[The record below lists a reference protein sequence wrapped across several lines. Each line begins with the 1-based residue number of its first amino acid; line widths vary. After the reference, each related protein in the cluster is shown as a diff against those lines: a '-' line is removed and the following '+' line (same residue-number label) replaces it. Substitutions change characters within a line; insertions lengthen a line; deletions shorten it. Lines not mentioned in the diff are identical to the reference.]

1 MVCGARDASM
11 WLIWR
16 PCRLPYPYA
25 AAGRNNPPSDATSMG
40 QLEFI
45 CGGGSSGD
53 AFKPVKNDA
62 PREISPKVCWG
73 LFPWSS
79 KPCRL
84 TVADEFRGL
93 ESINGFVIER
103 LLISVLLI
111 SWSSSNFPRLKC
123 WWWYVSPLVS
133 GPRSSRLNPQR
144 LSWRVYIMIEI
155 IGREAKGVITYAPL
169 GKVVRQRYH
178 IRHTLLTNDLHFLW
192 SKNLGMMCST
202 IFSLSWTTKA
212 CPDGDQLSAEL
223 NSDSDAHSIVWYS
236 LKGNVCFDSTI
247 LVVMMAGLSSCCVVL
262 LFEVWEKSRRMLH
275 FIPELNINT
284 FAGCSGYWLLKKTRN
299 VAVRRDIR

>member
-1 MVCGARDASM
+1 
-11 WLIWR
+11 
-16 PCRLPYPYA
+16 
-25 AAGRNNPPSDATSMG
+25 MG

-144 LSWRVYIMIEI
+144 LSWRVYMIEI

-169 GKVVRQRYH
+169 GKVGRQRYH

-236 LKGNVCFDSTI
+236 LKGNVCFASTI
-247 LVVMMAGLSSCCVVL
+247 LVVMMAGLSYCCVVFL
-262 LFEVWEKSRRMLH
+262 LLEAWEKSRRMLH
-275 FIPELNINT
+275 FFRNRTSTHSLAAT
-284 FAGCSGYWLLKKTRN
+284 GWKKHVTLRCGH
-299 VAVRRDIR
+299 DIR